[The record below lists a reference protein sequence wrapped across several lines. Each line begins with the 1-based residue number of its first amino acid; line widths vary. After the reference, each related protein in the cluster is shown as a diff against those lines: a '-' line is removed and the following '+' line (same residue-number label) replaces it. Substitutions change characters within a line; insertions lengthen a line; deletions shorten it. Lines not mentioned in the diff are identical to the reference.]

1 MKYFS
6 GQIAFKIAVKTLVAL
21 IFLGP
26 SAWAYSID
34 KISYNRASQSLMV
47 TLSFEG
53 GLKAHEFRALFDP
66 CIKTTNPYQ
75 QAIRLVD
82 TGWDD
87 TGDNSLTENVE
98 IDLSQSECLPAEVTV
113 FISNRHATILVD

>member
-1 MKYFS
+1 MNYFS
-6 GQIAFKIAVKTLVAL
+6 GL
-21 IFLGP
+21 IFFGFFFGS

-34 KISYNRASQSLMV
+34 KISYHRASQSIIV
-47 TLSFEG
+47 TLSYEG
-53 GLKAHEFRALFDP
+53 GLRAHEFSALFDP
-66 CIKTTNPYQ
+66 CVKSTNPYQ

-87 TGDNSLTENVE
+87 TGETSLTENVE
-98 IDLSQSECLPAEVTV
+98 IDLSQLDCSPAEVTV